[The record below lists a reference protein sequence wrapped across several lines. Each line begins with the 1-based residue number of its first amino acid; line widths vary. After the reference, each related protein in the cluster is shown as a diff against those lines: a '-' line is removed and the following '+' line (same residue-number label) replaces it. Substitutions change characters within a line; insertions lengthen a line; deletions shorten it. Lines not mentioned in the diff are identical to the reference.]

1 MIVLR
6 NMLENDNSN
15 LQTKLRVHITSN
27 IFKII
32 QF

>member
-1 MIVLR
+1 MGILL
-6 NMLENDNSN
+6 NMLENDDSK
-15 LQTKLRVHITSN
+15 LQTKFSVHITSN